1 MKKPKV
7 NSCPDGSD
15 LGAKQVSS
23 PHYRDETTER
33 GAMERR
39 EARRHAEAEAHRINL
54 TNLMFKFIRC
64 EIPFKCSALVP

>member
-7 NSCPDGSD
+7 NSCPDDSE

-33 GAMERR
+33 AQWKGEKPADTRKR
-39 EARRHAEAEAHRINL
+39 
-54 TNLMFKFIRC
+54 KYQ
-64 EIPFKCSALVP
+64 SG